1 MSDEKIGEDL
11 RIYTIWESLHDYYD
25 RVLSPDYEPEDVDE
39 IWDCICESMRSIE
52 EDLFRLKGLEK

>member
-1 MSDEKIGEDL
+1 MTNEKIGEDP

-25 RVLSPDYEPEDVDE
+25 RVLSPDYKPEDVDE